1 MEERAFFEHRYLVS
15 ASDCH
20 QRLDSYLSL
29 YSGLSRSQI
38 QRLIQEGCV
47 FVSGRP
53 GKKDHKVK
61 PGESV
66 VLLLLPPEP
75 SELRPEAIPLDI
87 LFEDSSLIVL
97 NKEPGMVV
105 HPSPGH
111 SSGTLVHALLHH
123 CPDLGGIRG
132 PSRPG
137 IVHRLDKDT
146 SGLLVVAK
154 TEAAHLF
161 LSQQF
166 KSRKVKK
173 EYLSLVVGK
182 VSPDRGEVEIPIGR
196 SLKDRKRMGVRTA
209 KARAAV
215 TRYSVLERFS
225 DFTLLKVQPETGRTH
240 QIRVHLAQL
249 GHPIWGDQV
258 YGGRRKDFIG
268 KEIRER
274 IAVRR
279 QMLHAW
285 RLGFLHPA
293 SKELLHFEA
302 PLPPD
307 FERVLQALRSP
318 SGQVHGNSR
327 LEFPGFSRE

>member
-1 MEERAFFEHRYLVS
+1 MVYEFMVQAPD
-15 ASDCH
+15 AGK
-20 QRLDSYLSL
+20 RLDLFL
-29 YSGLSRSQI
+29 AGRGLDFSRSQI
-38 QRLIQEGCV
+38 KKWGEEGGVTVNGHPAKAGYRL
-47 FVSGRP
+47 
-53 GKKDHKVK
+53 KT
-61 PGESV
+61 GEQV
-66 VLLLLPPEP
+66 VLTPQEPAPLLLKPEP
-75 SELRPEAIPLDI
+75 IPLEI
-87 LFEDSSLIVL
+87 VFEDPDLLVIDKPAGL
-97 NKEPGMVV
+97 VV
-105 HPSPGH
+105 HPAPGH
-111 SSGTLVHALLHH
+111 YSGTLVQALLH
-123 CPDLGGIRG
+123 LGQTLSTAGG
-132 PSRPG
+132 AFRPG